1 MSPLARALAIILSL
15 SLSLIYIYMYVCM
28 YVCMYIY
35 IHKYIHACMHTYIH
49 IIFMHTHMPQMQE
62 ADETSKYEAAF
73 DSFDTQRAGFLSPA
87 QVGRVLADL
96 G

>member
-1 MSPLARALAIILSL
+1 
-15 SLSLIYIYMYVCM
+15 
-28 YVCMYIY
+28 
-35 IHKYIHACMHTYIH
+35 MHTYIH
-49 IIFMHTHMPQMQE
+49 IIFMHTHMTQMQE